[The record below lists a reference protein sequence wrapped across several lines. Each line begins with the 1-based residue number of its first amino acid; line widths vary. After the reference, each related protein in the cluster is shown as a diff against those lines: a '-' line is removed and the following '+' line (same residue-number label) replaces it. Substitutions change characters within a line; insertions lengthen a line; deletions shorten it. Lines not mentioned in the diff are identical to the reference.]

1 MNDAASGAALTK
13 AGIDLGIITPRPAA
27 MLTFY
32 RDVLGFRQEPDTP
45 FPGGGVMHRVWCGES
60 LIKLV
65 APAKAPD
72 AAAAGGG
79 ITGATGM
86 RYFTISVS
94 NLEPMVEACRR
105 AGSTVVVEPR
115 EARPGIRIAIV
126 TDPDG
131 NLVEF
136 LTRTA

>member
-1 MNDAASGAALTK
+1 MGIQLTK
-13 AGIDLGIITPRPAA
+13 QGIDLGMITGQPAA

-60 LIKLV
+60 LIKIV
-65 APAKAPD
+65 APAKLPEAK
-72 AAAAGGG
+72 AAGGG

-86 RYFTISVS
+86 RYFTISVN
-94 NLEPMVEACRR
+94 NLEALVADSRA

-136 LTRTA
+136 LTKTA

>member
-1 MNDAASGAALTK
+1 MGVTLTK
-13 AGIDLGIITPRPAA
+13 AGIDLGIITGQPAQ
-27 MLTFY
+27 MLVFY

-45 FPGGGVMHRVWCGES
+45 FPGGGVMHRVWCGDS

-65 APAKAPD
+65 APAKQPD
-72 AAAAGGG
+72 ARAAAGG
-79 ITGATGM
+79 ITGATGV

-94 NLEPMVEACRR
+94 NLEQMVADCRA

-115 EARPGIRIAIV
+115 EARPGVRIAIV

-136 LTRTA
+136 LAKTA

>member
-1 MNDAASGAALTK
+1 MGVQLTK
-13 AGIDLGIITPRPAA
+13 GGIDLGIITPQPAA
-27 MLTFY
+27 MLGFY

-45 FPGGGVMHRVWCGES
+45 FPGGGVMHRVWCGDS

-65 APAKAPD
+65 APAKSPETR
-72 AAAAGGG
+72 AAAGG

-94 NLEPMVEACRR
+94 NLEAMVAACRE
-105 AGSTVVVEPR
+105 AGSAIVVEPR
-115 EARPGIRIAIV
+115 EARPGVRIAIV

-136 LTRTA
+136 LTLTA

>member
-1 MNDAASGAALTK
+1 MGIELTK
-13 AGIDLGIITPRPAA
+13 AGIDLGIVTSQPAA

-65 APAKAPD
+65 APAKHPD
-72 AAAAGGG
+72 AKSAGGG

-86 RYFTISVS
+86 RYFTISVG
-94 NLEPMVEACRR
+94 NLEALVSACRS

>member
-1 MNDAASGAALTK
+1 MGVALTK
-13 AGIDLGIITPRPAA
+13 AGIDLGIITGQPAQ
-27 MLTFY
+27 MLGFY

-45 FPGGGVMHRVWCGES
+45 FPGGGVMHRVWCGDS

-65 APAKAPD
+65 APAKQPD
-72 AAAAGGG
+72 ARAAGGG

-86 RYFTISVS
+86 RYFTLSVS
-94 NLEPMVEACRR
+94 NLEAMVEACRA
-105 AGSTVVVEPR
+105 AGSTVVVAPR
-115 EARPGIRIAIV
+115 EARPGVRIAIV

-136 LTRTA
+136 LTLTAQAG

>member
-1 MNDAASGAALTK
+1 MAVALTK
-13 AGIDLGIITPRPAA
+13 AGIDLGLVTREPAK

-60 LIKLV
+60 LIKIV

-72 AAAAGGG
+72 VSAPTGGL
-79 ITGATGM
+79 TGATGM
-86 RYFTISVS
+86 RYWTISVS
-94 NLEPMVEACRR
+94 NLEAMVETCRA

-126 TDPDG
+126 LDPDG
-131 NLVEF
+131 NSVEF
-136 LTRTA
+136 LQKT

>member
-1 MNDAASGAALTK
+1 MGVELTK
-13 AGIDLGIITPRPAA
+13 PGIDLGIITPQPAQ

-65 APAKAPD
+65 APAKPPETR
-72 AAAAGGG
+72 AASGG

-94 NLEPMVEACRR
+94 NLEALVSACRA
-105 AGSTVVVEPR
+105 AGSTVVVETR